1 MSVCDGSDSEDL
13 EMKQE
18 PMDSD
23 KVKSE
28 ESPPESESDDPH
40 SDSQHGLA
48 AAQLQTVTDSGKLY
62 VIE

>member
-1 MSVCDGSDSEDL
+1 MSVCDGSDNEDP
-13 EMKQE
+13 EMKPE
-18 PMDSD
+18 PMARE

-40 SDSQHGLA
+40 SYSQHVLA